1 MEAERFDKNPSL
13 VTDVYW
19 IYSRDSIFKHHT
31 DDHDGKWM
39 MFFKLTDIDARW
51 NQVHFILDVCY
62 CY

>member
-39 MFFKLTDIDARW
+39 MFFKLTDI
-51 NQVHFILDVCY
+51 VV
-62 CY
+62 